1 MKRAVNL
8 LAAATLIFMAVPGLF
23 VVPAR
28 AYSAPQ
34 QMAGNSRGQDR
45 ISREVYHELVM
56 LPQLSIFDNLAYK
69 VDGSTVTLMGSVRN
83 AILKDSAESAVKRIE
98 GVDHINNQIEILP
111 ASQNDDR
118 IRHEVARAIFNDPS
132 LFKYSVQSVPP
143 IHIIVKN
150 GRVDLEGAVDND
162 SDKNM
167 AYIKANGVPG
177 IFQVKN
183 DLQVVN
189 DSSKK

>member
-1 MKRAVNL
+1 
-8 LAAATLIFMAVPGLF
+8 
-23 VVPAR
+23 
-28 AYSAPQ
+28 
-34 QMAGNSRGQDR
+34 
-45 ISREVYHELVM
+45 
-56 LPQLSIFDNLAYK
+56 
-69 VDGSTVTLMGSVRN
+69 
-83 AILKDSAESAVKRIE
+83 
-98 GVDHINNQIEILP
+98 
-111 ASQNDDR
+111 
-118 IRHEVARAIFNDPS
+118 PS